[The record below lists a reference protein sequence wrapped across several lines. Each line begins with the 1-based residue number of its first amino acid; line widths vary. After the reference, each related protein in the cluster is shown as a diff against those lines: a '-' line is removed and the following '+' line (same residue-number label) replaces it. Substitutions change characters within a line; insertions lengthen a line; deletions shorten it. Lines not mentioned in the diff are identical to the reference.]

1 MADSQLYQDLN
12 SIVIQAANQPGGKLT
27 DQDIENIASL
37 IGKSFGTRPDEVAL
51 LRVSSDGKN
60 LSFLY
65 PQKMANVGNIPI
77 STTTGSLAVK
87 TVRERRGEMVNNFS
101 TYKHLTV
108 FEAVPLS
115 PETPSAPIRKIMSCP
130 VLVND
135 DVVGVVQVS
144 RKATAGDVVGPDFT
158 RLQLNEL
165 AAAVMALGPALT

>member
-12 SIVIQAANQPGGKLT
+12 SIVIRAANQPGGKLT
-27 DQDIENIASL
+27 DPDLENIASL
-37 IGKSFGTRPDEVAL
+37 IGKSFGAKPDEVAL
-51 LRVSSDGKN
+51 LRVSVDGNN

-65 PQKMANVGNIPI
+65 PQKMAQVGSIPI

-87 TVRERRGEMVNNFS
+87 TVRDRRGDLVNNFS

-115 PETPSAPIRKIMSCP
+115 PDTPSSPIRKIMSCP
-130 VLVND
+130 VLVNN

-144 RKATAGDVVGPDFT
+144 RKATAGDAVGPDFT
-158 RLQLNEL
+158 RPQLSEL
-165 AAAVMALGPALT
+165 AAAIMALGPALT